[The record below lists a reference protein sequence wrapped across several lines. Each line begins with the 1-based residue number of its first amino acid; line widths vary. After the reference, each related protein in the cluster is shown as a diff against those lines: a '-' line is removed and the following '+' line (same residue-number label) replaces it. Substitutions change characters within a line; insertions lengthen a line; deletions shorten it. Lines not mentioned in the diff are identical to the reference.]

1 LRLVAAVLLMAALA
15 GCGGGGGGGTPA
27 ERFAADGNAICKET
41 AETSRELQRDKPPG
55 YRAKLNAVGR
65 DGQRR
70 LKALVPPPE
79 LLARRNRFFA
89 DLSELERIGA
99 NPGERP
105 RTVAL
110 TNRLPVEARALG
122 WTDCAG

>member
-1 LRLVAAVLLMAALA
+1 VFLLAALA
-15 GCGGGGGGGTPA
+15 GCGGGDDRTPA
-27 ERFAADGNAICKET
+27 KRFADSGNAICTET
-41 AETSRELQRDKPPG
+41 AETSLQLEREKLPG

-70 LKALVPPPE
+70 LRELEPPPE
-79 LLARRNRFFA
+79 LRAQRDQFFA
-89 DLSELERIGA
+89 DLRELERIGA

-105 RTVAL
+105 RAVVL